1 MKGAA
6 TWLETIDRILNSINQ
21 ECEWLDLHMEQINNV
36 PAEQAE
42 ELVAKAKAISH
53 RLHGF
58 ERLLRDHIGL
68 AVTNPSRGRQRRRE
82 RRN

>member
-6 TWLETIDRILNSINQ
+6 TWLEKIDGLLNSINQ
-21 ECEWLDLHMEQINNV
+21 ECERLDFHMEQITNI
-36 PAEQAE
+36 PGEPAE
-42 ELVAKAKAISH
+42 ELVKKAKAISH
-53 RLHGF
+53 RLHVF

-68 AVTNPSRGRQRRRE
+68 AVTNPSRGRQRRRG